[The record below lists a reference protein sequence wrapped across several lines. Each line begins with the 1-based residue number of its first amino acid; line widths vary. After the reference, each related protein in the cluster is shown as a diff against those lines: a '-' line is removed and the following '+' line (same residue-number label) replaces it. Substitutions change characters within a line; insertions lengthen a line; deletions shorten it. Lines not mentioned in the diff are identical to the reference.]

1 MKSEARILR
10 LWKTFWDEYAKSW
23 WRGAPPEGSQRLT
36 RERSDRDLIRET
48 YLHEPGELV
57 HTVP

>member
-1 MKSEARILR
+1 MRSAARILR
-10 LWKTFWDEYAKSW
+10 FWKTVWDAYAKSW
-23 WRGAPPEGSQRLT
+23 WRGALPEGSQRLT
-36 RERSDRDLIRET
+36 RERSDRDSIRET